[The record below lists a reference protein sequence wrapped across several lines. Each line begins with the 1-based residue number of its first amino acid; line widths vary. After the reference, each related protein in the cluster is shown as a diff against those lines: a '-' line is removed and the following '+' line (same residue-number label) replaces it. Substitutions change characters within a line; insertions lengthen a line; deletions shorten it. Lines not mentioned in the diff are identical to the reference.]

1 MIKYRTEDDIY
12 SVNLWGSFMSW
23 IKYKNRISLDEK
35 NNSEVISNEN
45 YISSLNSIIEIIM
58 ASKEV
63 SIYDYESGGVFKK
76 YSLDS
81 NILKYFNTEE
91 KITLLVSRE
100 DKNSVERYIEVDKS
114 EIINIIKENFLL

>member
-1 MIKYRTEDDIY
+1 MIKYRTVDDIY
-12 SVNLWGSFMSW
+12 SVNLWGSFMAW
-23 IKYKNRISLDEK
+23 IKYKDRISLDEK

-58 ASKEV
+58 TSKEV

-81 NILKYFNTEE
+81 HILKYFNTEE

-114 EIINIIKENFLL
+114 EIISLIKENFLL

>member
-12 SVNLWGSFMSW
+12 SVNLWGSFMAW

-91 KITLLVSRE
+91 KITLLVSME

>member
-1 MIKYRTEDDIY
+1 MIKYRTEDDNY
-12 SVNLWGSFMSW
+12 SVNLWGSFMAW
-23 IKYKNRISLDEK
+23 IKYKDRISLDEK
-35 NNSEVISNEN
+35 NNSEVISNDN
-45 YISSLNSIIEIIM
+45 YFSSLNSIIEIIM
-58 ASKEV
+58 TSKET

-81 NILKYFNTEE
+81 HILKYINTEE

-114 EIINIIKENFLL
+114 EIINLIKENFML